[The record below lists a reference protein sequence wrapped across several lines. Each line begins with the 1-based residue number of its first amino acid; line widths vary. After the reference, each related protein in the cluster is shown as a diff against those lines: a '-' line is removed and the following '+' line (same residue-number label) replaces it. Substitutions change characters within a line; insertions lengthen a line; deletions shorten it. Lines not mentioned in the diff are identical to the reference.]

1 MGRCPKTALCLL
13 VGCDAMGLSLHSA
26 AVTGLL
32 FGAALWLAVM
42 ARHRRRAAQHLGHL
56 PADPLKT
63 LLQRGAADDENIIAS
78 RREQLQQRG
87 GNMAEDPLDA
97 VTLYRMAELFGSRK
111 ADAHLGATPARK
123 AIQDKS

>member
-1 MGRCPKTALCLL
+1 
-13 VGCDAMGLSLHSA
+13 MGLSLHSA

-97 VTLYRMAELFGSRK
+97 VTLYRMTELFGSEKPMRTSVLPLRGRQYRIK
-111 ADAHLGATPARK
+111 AEQASCLPRA
-123 AIQDKS
+123 